1 MLRVIASDREVKAAV
16 WALKR
21 GSCFPSTLVKVSRRE
36 QERQTAA
43 AAPSA
48 AAARQ
53 SGRVPVSFGAS
64 KTRGSC
70 GKELGCEIPSCEIT
84 SGRPALTCPCE
95 QGDAAGLRHPALRCS
110 LPREVRRLRCWRPGV
125 GGGANGGTRAVRDA
139 ERRRLPAPGAAL
151 PGFVAALRGCRSA
164 GKCCSCAGR
173 RLAALSARGV
183 LVPGAGSGCHRAG
196 LPRGPTARC
205 CAWRQL
211 PPLLRGSARRQGCVL
226 PQRCRAAHPLL
237 SAGVGTGEG
246 PPEPCPAR
254 SNAFAER
261 SSAPVVV
268 SQGLCPAR
276 ADRLWQ
282 LSAALLPVPRAS
294 LLLWGARS
302 YDDAFWHLMLLA
314 RDAGSGALFWEASTR
329 TGGCVG
335 PAGGHVAAVCRWLR
349 TSLRCGCAGT
359 GREMSPKAAV

>member
-1 MLRVIASDREVKAAV
+1 MARGPRARAMPPRAREAGCCPRYGGAAAVTCRREKRAPLGQEFHNLAKERSLLRVIASDREVKAAV

-110 LPREVRRLRCWRPGV
+110 LPREARRLRCWRPGV

-183 LVPGAGSGCHRAG
+183 LVPEAGSRCHRAG
-196 LPRGPTARC
+196 LPRGPTARHGAVPGGSC
-205 CAWRQL
+205 
-211 PPLLRGSARRQGCVL
+211 PPCSGAPHAG
-226 PQRCRAAHPLL
+226 RAAF
-237 SAGVGTGEG
+237 
-246 PPEPCPAR
+246 CP
-254 SNAFAER
+254 
-261 SSAPVVV
+261 
-268 SQGLCPAR
+268 
-276 ADRLWQ
+276 
-282 LSAALLPVPRAS
+282 
-294 LLLWGARS
+294 
-302 YDDAFWHLMLLA
+302 
-314 RDAGSGALFWEASTR
+314 SGAVQLTR
-329 TGGCVG
+329 FCQL
-335 PAGGHVAAVCRWLR
+335 A
-349 TSLRCGCAGT
+349 
-359 GREMSPKAAV
+359 